1 MLYYG
6 LRPKQA
12 LSNLVEDM
20 FKTIFNL
27 KKRSLVEVDR
37 LHELIDTNATEE
49 QIEKTRTLIT
59 KCESAILELDE
70 SIMLFDEY

>member
-1 MLYYG
+1 MYG

-27 KKRSLVEVDR
+27 KKRSVVEYER
-37 LHELIDTNATEE
+37 LHELIDTNASEE
-49 QIEKTRTLIT
+49 QIEKTRALIT